1 MRAADLDDQTAADA
15 APAHHRFGWRLTP
28 ARWVVAIL
36 SLAAIVLS
44 VWHLEAERAGILIEP
59 VPGTGT
65 TPTTVYRLPDAGPA
79 PVVIVSHGFAGSR
92 PLMQATSLTL
102 ARAGYAAVAFDYEGH
117 GRNPVPM
124 SGDLDSPEGTALLL
138 MAETRRVIDAALDQP
153 WADGRVAILGHSMGS
168 YIAVRQAVVDD
179 RLAATVAV
187 SMSNDSITATDPPNL
202 LMVQGAWEGRLIPD
216 ARAALNL
223 ADPDADFGQTVGDP
237 AAGTGRRAV
246 LAPHVEHVGVIWSPF
261 MLREARAWLD
271 ATFGHDSHD
280 APIAEMGGWI
290 ALLLVGI
297 VALGWPLARL
307 RERSN
312 EPRPEPLSRRRFLI
326 VALLPA
332 VIVPLVLAPIHT
344 RILPVLVA
352 EYLAMHFALYGA
364 IVLGLLAWWGE
375 VRWPGW
381 AESRRILVLAGL
393 VAFYGI
399 CIFGFAMDRYVTS
412 FYPIPIRLLIIA
424 AMAIGTVPYM
434 LSDALMVEGGR
445 APLWRSM
452 SARGAFLASLGLA
465 TALDFDR
472 LFFLLVIL
480 PVVLIFFL
488 LFGMMGGW
496 IGRSTARPAAAG
508 IGLGLFLAWAL
519 GVTFPMFQ
527 AV

>member
-1 MRAADLDDQTAADA
+1 MRPATRYPDTSAETA
-15 APAHHRFGWRLTP
+15 PVHHRFGWRLTP
-28 ARWVVAIL
+28 ARWAVLIL
-36 SLAAIVLS
+36 SLIAIAVS
-44 VWHLEAERAGILIEP
+44 VWHLEAERAGVLIEP

-65 TPTTVYRLPDAGPA
+65 TPTTVYRMKDSGPA

-138 MAETRRVIDAALDQP
+138 MDETKRVIDAALDQP

-168 YIAVRQAVVDD
+168 YIAVRQARVDD

-187 SMSNDSITATDPPNL
+187 SMSDDSITATDPPNL

-216 ARAALNL
+216 ARAALER
-223 ADPDADFGQTVGDP
+223 ADPEAEFGETVGDP
-237 AAGTGRRAV
+237 AEGTGRRAI
-246 LAPHVEHVGVIWSPF
+246 LAPHVEHVGVIWSPV
-261 MLREARAWLD
+261 MLQEARAWLD
-271 ATFGHDSHD
+271 ATFGRQSDGPV
-280 APIAEMGGWI
+280 ANMGGWT
-290 ALLLVGI
+290 ALLLAGI

-307 RERSN
+307 RERTE
-312 EPRPEPLSRRRFLI
+312 EPRPVPLSHKRFLI

-332 VIVPLVLAPIHT
+332 VVVPLVLSPVDT
-344 RILPVLVA
+344 RFLPVLVA
-352 EYLAMHFALYGA
+352 EYLAMHFFVYGMV
-364 IVLGLLAWWGE
+364 VLAMLAWWDE
-375 VRWPGW
+375 VRWPSRD
-381 AESRRILVLAGL
+381 EVRRILMLAGL

-399 CIFGFAMDRYVTS
+399 FVFGLAMDRYVTS
-412 FYPIPIRLLIIA
+412 FFPIPIRLLIIA
-424 AMAIGTVPYM
+424 AMAVGTVPYM
-434 LSDALMVEGGR
+434 LSDSLMVEGGR
-445 APLWRSM
+445 APLWRSLT
-452 SARGAFLASLGLA
+452 ARGAFLVSLGIA
-465 TALDFDR
+465 VALDFDR

-480 PVVLIFFL
+480 PVVLLFFL

-496 IGRSTARPAAAG
+496 VGRSTARPAGAG